1 MNLFLVKFLR
11 YVVEHWFA
19 VVLRPENRKM
29 SVRFAQYP
37 CKYEN

>member
-11 YVVEHWFA
+11 YVVVHWFA
-19 VVLRPENRKM
+19 VVLRKSRKM